1 MLSSIAEPGAHPAI
15 TEESG
20 FEPNYHLSRNSPSA
34 VGIKGPVFSEALWS
48 YYRKSHL
55 AEVPGVTQDKLGD
68 DNQPA
73 QP

>member
-1 MLSSIAEPGAHPAI
+1 MLSSIAEPGAHPAL

-20 FEPNYHLSRNSPSA
+20 FEPNCHLSQDSPSA
-34 VGIKGPVFSEALWS
+34 VVIKRPVLSEALWS

-55 AEVPGVTQDKLGD
+55 AEIPGIAQDKLGD

-73 QP
+73 RS